1 MATHSG
7 EETAQTWEQHW
18 RAGVDKSITELTK
31 QQNDTA
37 LILDRVS
44 GRLSV
49 LEGKPAETRQWF
61 QAFTSGGGCL
71 YMLISL
77 GVMIVFDLITIGVSV
92 GLTLA
97 LR

>member
-1 MATHSG
+1 MANSG

-61 QAFTSGGGCL
+61 ATFTQGGGCL
-71 YMLISL
+71 AAVIMACIAVGGILSSAAVSIIIALI
-77 GVMIVFDLITIGVSV
+77 FHP
-92 GLTLA
+92 
-97 LR
+97 